1 MIGRLTGRLVLK
13 APPALLLDVGGVGY
27 ELEAPMSTFCELPP
41 LEGTVT
47 LITHLAIKED
57 AHTLYGFLT
66 EAERSLFRALLK
78 VSGIGAKT
86 ALAVLSG
93 ASVDEF
99 ARLIAQADV
108 AALKRLPGVG
118 PKTAERLIVELKDKL
133 GAGLSSPANGM
144 TRSGAPVPADP
155 AAEAAVA
162 LAALG
167 YKPQEVTKLVKDAA
181 EPGMSAEAI
190 IRKALQLAL
199 KSRG

>member
-66 EAERSLFRALLK
+66 EAERALFRALLK

-133 GAGLSSPANGM
+133 GSGLGSPVSGM
-144 TRSGAPVPADP
+144 TRGAPVPADP

>member
-57 AHTLYGFLT
+57 AHTLYGFLS

-93 ASVDEF
+93 ASVEQF
-99 ARLIAQADV
+99 SRLIAHADV

-118 PKTAERLIVELKDKL
+118 PKTAERLVLELKDKL
-133 GAGLSSPANGM
+133 GMGASAPLPGM
-144 TRSGAPVPADP
+144 PRGAPVPADP
-155 AAEAAVA
+155 VAEAAVA
-162 LAALG
+162 LASLG
-167 YKPQEVTKLVKDAA
+167 YKPLEVTKLVKDAA

-190 IRKALQLAL
+190 IRKALQFAL
-199 KSRG
+199 RSKA